1 MRRRISVLPYGPPAA
16 PDVDHAS
23 YRALRGDVS
32 FRSDPLASRNRTL
45 GHKRTLAP
53 GAGLIATALA
63 AIASWV
69 IFSAI
74 NGFATSGMPGSTP
87 SEMILVLVQLL
98 SFYKRYRSA
107 TSAVVPLG
115 LVLSLIAVYIILFTG
130 WKGRGMVFRAALSLR
145 RGAAIGPRAPS
156 PLHQDV
162 AARTG
167 FRQLDTWEKHPCQP
181 RTSDSLSRPVQR
193 CCAASTSSP
202 LR

>member
-16 PDVDHAS
+16 TDVDHAS

-98 SFYKRYRSA
+98 SFYKRYRYG
-107 TSAVVPLG
+107 TSECDDMVSGRPSDRRRRPERRAGKPQSRECLLGPTCRTSEFSSRLRRCGEKGLLEGRVPL
-115 LVLSLIAVYIILFTG
+115 LVPRFPSASLV
-130 WKGRGMVFRAALSLR
+130 RS
-145 RGAAIGPRAPS
+145 
-156 PLHQDV
+156 
-162 AARTG
+162 AARTA
-167 FRQLDTWEKHPCQP
+167 LETA
-181 RTSDSLSRPVQR
+181 SRR
-193 CCAASTSSP
+193 
-202 LR
+202 